1 MPIPAAIP
9 IALKNIAD
17 FIVLDIATIA
27 NDIHQSLYPYT
38 RKSLPIKNHHYNNNN
53 PAYPT
58 ERENGE
64 Y

>member
-17 FIVLDIATIA
+17 FTVLDIATIA
-27 NDIHQSLYPYT
+27 SVIHQPLCPYT
-38 RKSLPIKNHHYNNNN
+38 RKSVPIKNHHYINNN
-53 PAYPT
+53 PAYHT
-58 ERENGE
+58 EREKGE